1 LLKRITLLF
10 VVILLSTL
18 VACSPQ
24 PGAAT
29 PPLTNTVVIVTPTLG
44 SVVPP
49 TDTVIPQTPTP
60 RSMDALCPMLLTPT
74 PEPERGLFV
83 KPTEQKCQNQAHV
96 RICSSAIKLR
106 IGETFRV
113 EGQAVQIGM
122 PGYSLYVH
130 ENGTSGFGSSW
141 EIREGGEI
149 FSSSETSRV
158 LKLISANTDQD
169 TAFFTLQALA
179 AGVVEVHITATGEI
193 GCDGGPWAMAGGGS
207 DSILITVTE

>member
-1 LLKRITLLF
+1 LLKQITLLF
-10 VVILLSTL
+10 VVILLFTL

-29 PPLTNTVVIVTPTLG
+29 PSLTDTVIIVTPTSD

-49 TDTVIPQTPTP
+49 TDTVIPQTPPP
-60 RSMDALCPMLLTPT
+60 RTVDALCPMLLTPT
-74 PEPERGLFV
+74 PVPEKGLTSG
-83 KPTEQKCQNQAHV
+83 PTEQKCDIKPHV

-106 IGETFRV
+106 VGETFRL

-122 PGYSLYVH
+122 PGYSVHAH

-158 LKLISANTDQD
+158 LKLISASIDQD
-169 TAFFTLQALA
+169 TTFFTLQALA
-179 AGVVEVHITATGEI
+179 AGIVEVHITATGEI
-193 GCDGGPWAMAGGGS
+193 GCDGGPWVMAGGSS